1 MGSVQGERKCPKCG
15 NNNGVYIDY
24 YKTYESCFLCP
35 QCNWGYEIRARWFAQ
50 DTLHQLRKLMCDN
63 LAAETG
69 PGDLYKSFYAKERVS
84 KFRKL
89 VRDKPW
95 SEAGAQI
102 ERILAV
108 LLSESKAH
116 GYDQGANEVR
126 KFEDIEVRKLEDMI
140 KRSTSQWQD
149 SDWSYIRRL
158 SERWELQAFED
169 GKPAFDYIE
178 SPPKIMAVPQSKLR
192 PMSELIIRD
201 KGEEFSLD
209 EEFRL
214 DDEQTD

>member
-1 MGSVQGERKCPKCG
+1 MGSAQGE
-15 NNNGVYIDY
+15 Y
-24 YKTYESCFLCP
+24 FLCP
-35 QCNWGYEIRARWFAQ
+35 HCNWGFEVKARWFAQ

-69 PGDLYKSFYAKERVS
+69 PADLFRSHLSHRKERVS
-84 KFRKL
+84 KLRKL

-95 SEAGAQI
+95 SEAGPQI

-158 SERWELQAFED
+158 SKRWELQALED

-178 SPPKIMAVPQSKLR
+178 EPPKLYFIPY
-192 PMSELIIRD
+192 
-201 KGEEFSLD
+201 
-209 EEFRL
+209 
-214 DDEQTD
+214 